1 MHVRLQIFECGG
13 VYFISSWR
21 LIALLQQGQR
31 SAASVAAMTFF
42 FCARIYK
49 ISFWPYYFELIML
62 LNKIFG
68 TSLVSFIRNP

>member
-31 SAASVAAMTFF
+31 SAASVAAMTLFF
-42 FCARIYK
+42 FALEFIEFRFGLI
-49 ISFWPYYFELIML
+49 IS
-62 LNKIFG
+62 N
-68 TSLVSFIRNP
+68 